1 MRRLTLFLSTQ
12 QWSKQNGGWN
22 RLCSGNP
29 GFFKSLGCCNRL
41 LILFKTKRVKYTAI
55 WKKSIKIVKE
65 SKPSFFFFT
74 LRTMFYLPLSLFN
87 IISLLNFFYS
97 LLHNFIIF
105 PPQCFLFPSS
115 TSTSSFLLFSL
126 HHHHRHISIVFPP
139 PPPQPPP
146 HFACFPTTTTTT
158 GGTPVSLSL

>member
-12 QWSKQNGGWN
+12 QWSKQNGRWN

-41 LILFKTKRVKYTAI
+41 LILFKTKRVKYSAI
-55 WKKSIKIVKE
+55 WKKSIKIVEE

-87 IISLLNFFYS
+87 FISLLNFF
-97 LLHNFIIF
+97 LF
-105 PPQCFLFPSS
+105 PSPQFYYFPSSMFLFPSPQ
-115 TSTSSFLLFSL
+115 FLLFSL
-126 HHHHRHISIVFPP
+126 LNVFIPFSTILLFPLLNVFYSAPLCVYVFCLYISEF
-139 PPPQPPP
+139 
-146 HFACFPTTTTTT
+146 
-158 GGTPVSLSL
+158 